1 MSFTGRM
8 SELRDVSLRRPE
20 EEELAVHT
28 RHKIINIIYDLYS
41 GRKKYT
47 ENIKPAVLSLLA
59 LSAQYAISI
68 ETNILGC
75 YLSTCK

>member
-8 SELRDVSLRRPE
+8 SELRDESLRRPE
-20 EEELAVHT
+20 EEELAVRT

-47 ENIKPAVLSLLA
+47 KISKPADLSLFF
-59 LSAQYAISI
+59 SPI
-68 ETNILGC
+68 C
-75 YLSTCK
+75 YIDAN